1 MFFEE
6 HAKLLADFARVS
18 QAAGARAD
26 YVQGGGGNTSVKLPG
41 GLMAIK
47 ASGFCLSD
55 IHPDQAYAV
64 LDGADL
70 RNFYLTTEPS
80 ELADVEKEGSAR
92 AKADVRHIDGLADL
106 RPSVEAGFHSIL
118 KTFVVHTHSV
128 YANLAA
134 CSTACRPIAAQAF
147 AGANYTWGW
156 VPYTDPGANLTFAIR
171 DELRRV
177 EAETGKVPS
186 VILMQNHGII
196 VHDDDP
202 DTALAIHTDANER
215 LARMFGLSGTSFPKI
230 AVREM
235 AAGIYAAD
243 VPYLAGQFRTGGY
256 TQEFLM
262 TQPLYPDQMVFLTDT
277 FYLDQETL
285 GAGQAVA
292 SSKTGELLMQ
302 MDAKKALT
310 LTETLTAVFFVMEH
324 IRKSGR
330 VMNCPPW
337 AKPRRSSLPTGKAK
351 NTASRLQGKRPEAHS
366 FPLLQHTQTAQRR
379 LRMEP
384 PLCFFTTQFLY
395 FSARIGKRQTSPR
408 IKGRHLILTSF

>member
-1 MFFEE
+1 MGMFFEE
-6 HAKLLADFARVS
+6 HAKLLSDFARVS
-18 QAAGARAD
+18 QSTGARAD

-55 IHPDQAYAV
+55 IRPDKAYAV

-70 RNFYLTTEPS
+70 RNFYLTTDPS
-80 ELADVEKEGSAR
+80 ALADVEKEGSAR

-177 EAETGKVPS
+177 EKETGKVPS

-215 LARMFGLSGTSFPKI
+215 LARMFGLTGTSFPKI

-243 VPYLAGQFRTGGY
+243 VPYLADQFQTGGY
-256 TQEFLM
+256 SQEFLM

-277 FYLDQETL
+277 FFLNKEVLED
-285 GAGQAVA
+285 GQAVA
-292 SSKTGELLMQ
+292 SSKTGEMLMQ

-324 IRKSGR
+324 MIALNRSMRFSSMSLSPTFSLLMPGIICMSSPMPPIFLSDSNCTRKSSSVKVASLTR
-330 VMNCPPW
+330 FSMRFISSASMASC
-337 AKPRRSSLPTGKAK
+337 ARSTSVTISPMPSILPAMRSG
-351 NTASRLQGKRPEAHS
+351 
-366 FPLLQHTQTAQRR
+366 
-379 LRMEP
+379 
-384 PLCFFTTQFLY
+384 
-395 FSARIGKRQTSPR
+395 
-408 IKGRHLILTSF
+408 